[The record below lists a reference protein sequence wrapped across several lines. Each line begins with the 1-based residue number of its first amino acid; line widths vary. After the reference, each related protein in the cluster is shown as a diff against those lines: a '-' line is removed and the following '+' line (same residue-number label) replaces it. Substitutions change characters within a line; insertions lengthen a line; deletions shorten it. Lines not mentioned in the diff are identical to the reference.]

1 VAGTDAND
9 AFTFIGGDAF
19 TGVAGQLQFKGG
31 VLMGDI
37 NGDMQAD
44 FAIILNNV
52 TTLAA
57 NSLVL

>member
-1 VAGTDAND
+1 
-9 AFTFIGGDAF
+9 
-19 TGVAGQLQFKGG
+19 
-31 VLMGDI
+31 MGDI